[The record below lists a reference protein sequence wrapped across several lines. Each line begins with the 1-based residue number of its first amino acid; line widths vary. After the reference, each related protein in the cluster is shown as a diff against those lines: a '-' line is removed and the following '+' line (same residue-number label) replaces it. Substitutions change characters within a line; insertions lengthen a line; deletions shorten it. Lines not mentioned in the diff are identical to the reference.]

1 MAFVH
6 YTVKKIVHGLGAI
19 KEAANEVKNLKGS
32 KAFIVTDPGLAK
44 IGVQKPLEEAL
55 TAGGIEWKLYAE
67 AQLEPS
73 MDSIQHCTDE
83 AKAFGADVIIG
94 FGGGS
99 ALDTTKAAS
108 VLLSNEGPIDKS
120 FGINLV
126 PNPSLPCILIPTT
139 SGTGSEMTNI
149 SVLADTKNGGKKGV
163 VSEYMY
169 ADTVILDAELT
180 FGLPPR
186 VTAMT
191 GVDAFVH
198 AMESF
203 CGIAATPITDALSAN
218 FNRSFLLA
226 LPPIVLVALAIRGIP
241 PLPTLVIAILVGV
254 VCAFVIQD
262 GMTVKGMFKAATDGY
277 VSQTGH
283 PLVDKILSRGGLTSM
298 SFVVFLLLIA
308 MTLGGILE
316 GTGALGVVVD
326 RMTRSVTSPGG
337 LILAT
342 LVSCYLMTIGT
353 GNGMLSII
361 VPARAFEKKFRD
373 MGIQSRVLSRPLE
386 DAVTLGI
393 ALVPYSMAAF
403 FIVGVL
409 KIDAMQYIP
418 YAFVNW
424 IVPIFSLTY
433 GFTGF
438 AIWKINKDAGNSP
451 AESEA

>member
-108 VLLSNEGPIDKS
+108 VLLSNEGPIDKY

-169 ADTVILDAELT
+169 ADTVILDKRQGRGRDMFQGQGRLGTDGDAVAAPDAA
-180 FGLPPR
+180 GQSPVQDIHRP
-186 VTAMT
+186 V
-191 GVDAFVH
+191 GVAS
-198 AMESF
+198 E
-203 CGIAATPITDALSAN
+203 DALRAY
-218 FNRSFLLA
+218 A
-226 LPPIVLVALAIRGIP
+226 DAAPAPDAM
-241 PLPTLVIAILVGV
+241 ILVE
-254 VCAFVIQD
+254 
-262 GMTVKGMFKAATDGY
+262 FKRNHRQSFGS
-277 VSQTGH
+277 VSERT
-283 PLVDKILSRGGLTSM
+283 P
-298 SFVVFLLLIA
+298 F
-308 MTLGGILE
+308 
-316 GTGALGVVVD
+316 
-326 RMTRSVTSPGG
+326 PGG
-337 LILAT
+337 FPPF
-342 LVSCYLMTIGT
+342 VS
-353 GNGMLSII
+353 
-361 VPARAFEKKFRD
+361 
-373 MGIQSRVLSRPLE
+373 
-386 DAVTLGI
+386 
-393 ALVPYSMAAF
+393 
-403 FIVGVL
+403 
-409 KIDAMQYIP
+409 
-418 YAFVNW
+418 
-424 IVPIFSLTY
+424 
-433 GFTGF
+433 
-438 AIWKINKDAGNSP
+438 
-451 AESEA
+451 

>member
-108 VLLSNEGPIDKS
+108 VLLSNEGPIDKY

-203 CGIAATPITDALSAN
+203 CGIAATPITDALNLQAMKLVGANIRQAYANGKNAAARDAMMYASALAGMGFGN
-218 FNRSFLLA
+218 TQNGIIHAIGTTLPVECHIPHAWPCPSA
-226 LPPIVLVALAIRGIP
+226 LPSAWAS
-241 PLPTLVIAILVGV
+241 T
-254 VCAFVIQD
+254 
-262 GMTVKGMFKAATDGY
+262 
-277 VSQTGH
+277 
-283 PLVDKILSRGGLTSM
+283 
-298 SFVVFLLLIA
+298 
-308 MTLGGILE
+308 
-316 GTGALGVVVD
+316 
-326 RMTRSVTSPGG
+326 TSPIPEKYAIVAD
-337 LILAT
+337 ILRGDDRSGCMS
-342 LVSCYLMTIGT
+342 VMD
-353 GNGMLSII
+353 
-361 VPARAFEKKFRD
+361 RAADVEDAFRD
-373 MGIQSRVLSRPLE
+373 LLNDLDIATRPLQ
-386 DAVTLGI
+386 LRR
-393 ALVPYSMAAF
+393 
-403 FIVGVL
+403 
-409 KIDAMQYIP
+409 
-418 YAFVNW
+418 
-424 IVPIFSLTY
+424 
-433 GFTGF
+433 
-438 AIWKINKDAGNSP
+438 
-451 AESEA
+451 EA

>member
-108 VLLSNEGPIDKS
+108 VLLSNEGPIDKY

-203 CGIAATPITDALSAN
+203 CGIAATPITDALNLQAMKLVGANIQNGIIHAIGTTLPVECHIPHGLAMSFCAPFSVGFNYIANPEKYAIVADILRGDDRSGCMSVMDRAADVEDAFRDLLNDLDIATGLSNYGVKREDLPACADRAFAAKRLLNNNPRAASRDQILALLEAN
-218 FNRSFLLA
+218 F
-226 LPPIVLVALAIRGIP
+226 
-241 PLPTLVIAILVGV
+241 
-254 VCAFVIQD
+254 
-262 GMTVKGMFKAATDGY
+262 
-277 VSQTGH
+277 
-283 PLVDKILSRGGLTSM
+283 
-298 SFVVFLLLIA
+298 
-308 MTLGGILE
+308 
-316 GTGALGVVVD
+316 
-326 RMTRSVTSPGG
+326 
-337 LILAT
+337 
-342 LVSCYLMTIGT
+342 
-353 GNGMLSII
+353 
-361 VPARAFEKKFRD
+361 
-373 MGIQSRVLSRPLE
+373 
-386 DAVTLGI
+386 
-393 ALVPYSMAAF
+393 
-403 FIVGVL
+403 
-409 KIDAMQYIP
+409 
-418 YAFVNW
+418 
-424 IVPIFSLTY
+424 
-433 GFTGF
+433 
-438 AIWKINKDAGNSP
+438 
-451 AESEA
+451 EA